1 MPTATKTQKVEC
13 LNPNT
18 GRRMNIDKSIY
29 ELFSKAIIQTL
40 REKGAITF
48 TQLVEGVHDR
58 FKQEKISF
66 DGKVEWY
73 TVSVKNDMHARDKID
88 VYTEKGKKLH
98 RIK

>member
-1 MPTATKTQKVEC
+1 MPTAAKTQKVEC

-40 REKGAITF
+40 RELGPITF

-58 FKQEKISF
+58 FKQQETSQNEIKRAACSGSF
-66 DGKVEWY
+66 YE
-73 TVSVKNDMHARDKID
+73 
-88 VYTEKGKKLH
+88 
-98 RIK
+98 